1 MYSFMGGGLF
11 CAGIGNILLIVST
24 ATDYWMQYRHSGNYM
39 HQGLW
44 RYCVTGKCYS
54 HTDSIATDYWMQYRH
69 SGNYMHQGLWR
80 YCVTGKCYSHTD
92 SIAYWDATRAF
103 MILSLL
109 ACFIGIIIGI
119 LAFIH
124 YSAFERFDKT
134 FAASILFFISCFF
147 VLLAMA
153 VYTGVTVNYYGKRY
167 GNWRFSW
174 SYITGWVAVILT
186 FFSGKNMVSEQK
198 DEAQKTAEENT
209 RGTKKPERSGLEP
222 GPQLRRNRKQREI
235 LF

>member
-11 CAGIGNILLIVST
+11 CAGVGNILLMIST
-24 ATDYWMQYRHSGNYM
+24 ATDYWMQYRHANNYM

-44 RYCVTGKCYS
+44 RYCVPGKCM
-54 HTDSIATDYWMQYRH
+54 T
-69 SGNYMHQGLWR
+69 
-80 YCVTGKCYSHTD
+80 HTD

-109 ACFIGIIIGI
+109 ACFIGIVIGVM
-119 LAFIH
+119 AFIH
-124 YSAFERFDKT
+124 YSSFDGFDKT
-134 FAASILFFISCFF
+134 FAAGILFFISCKRATIHTTSSINKWTYVVDLPVNTVVGVNGANLLSAGFF

-174 SYITGWVAVILT
+174 SYIMGWVAVVLT
-186 FFSGKNMVSEQK
+186 FFSGIFYMCAYRMHECPRNS
-198 DEAQKTAEENT
+198 NT
-209 RGTKKPERSGLEP
+209 R
-222 GPQLRRNRKQREI
+222 
-235 LF
+235 